1 MEFDQLFDD
10 VYPALVRYCH
20 RITADADLA
29 EDAAQEAF
37 VRFLD
42 RKPRGETAGL
52 RAWLYKVATHHLRD
66 RARVEENRARLR
78 ERHPVE
84 VLPQGDGLGEGGGG
98 PRTDPLDVVDRLER
112 EARVA
117 AVREAL
123 LRLDPRDRTLLLLRE
138 EGFAYR
144 ELADAVGVQ
153 ASSVGTLLA
162 RARRRLTEE
171 LTRTSG
177 LPSR

>member
-1 MEFDQLFDD
+1 MEFDRLFDD

-42 RKPRGETAGL
+42 RKPRGEPAGL

-66 RARVEENRARLR
+66 RARVEDNRTRLR
-78 ERHPVE
+78 QTHPMD
-84 VLPQGDGLGEGGGG
+84 VLPEGNGLGEGGGE
-98 PRTDPLDVVDRLER
+98 PHSEPLDVVDRLDR

-117 AVREAL
+117 RVREAL
-123 LRLDPRDRTLLLLRE
+123 ARLDPRDRTLLLLRE

-144 ELADAVGVQ
+144 ELADAAGVQ

-162 RARRRLTEE
+162 RARRRLAQE
-171 LTRTSG
+171 LTRPSG
-177 LPSR
+177 SSSR